1 MLIYIFSLCVYSHYF
16 CALTLKVKLLLR
28 QVRESVIVLYGK
40 PKVYDILSVSVM
52 NVYHINHIYRT
63 AKRFTGISLCKFSAN
78 VYFAWFDW
86 SLQINTRAWTSSLCH
101 PHPKLFH
108 TPTIVIIILLIALK
122 HFFYSPGRYFYNV
135 LFPPIKVEW

>member
-40 PKVYDILSVSVM
+40 PNVYDILSVSVM

-78 VYFAWFDW
+78 IWRVFCTVRLIAANQYTCLNFVLV
-86 SLQINTRAWTSSLCH
+86 SPPSKTLSH
-101 PHPKLFH
+101 PHYCNHNFTYRFKTLF
-108 TPTIVIIILLIALK
+108 
-122 HFFYSPGRYFYNV
+122 
-135 LFPPIKVEW
+135 LFSW